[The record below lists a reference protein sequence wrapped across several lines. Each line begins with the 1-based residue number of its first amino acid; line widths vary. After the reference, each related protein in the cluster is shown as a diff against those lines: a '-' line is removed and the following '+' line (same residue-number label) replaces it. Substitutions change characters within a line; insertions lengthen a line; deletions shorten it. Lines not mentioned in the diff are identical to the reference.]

1 MTSKE
6 ALQALKVFIKNF
18 TGDFEKEYTPMDFE
32 KSFFKTKFE
41 IIQKDL
47 EVLQVLK
54 DKLPHITILR
64 VMEYEGTYELYNSIN
79 CTSIT
84 KEEYE
89 LLKGWLNDK

>member
-6 ALQALKVFIKNF
+6 ALNRLS
-18 TGDFEKEYTPMDFE
+18 EYIGELGGGETLEEEDVIL
-32 KSFFKTKFE
+32 T
-41 IIQKDL
+41 DL

-54 DKLPHITILR
+54 DKLPHITTLR